1 MSDNELSPDSPANV
15 LRAAAERNRQETTAL
30 QAANLAHGRLIES
43 AAAQA
48 LVQAAVALL
57 EAQRYA
63 TEPGD
68 VDALQEALRAAS
80 AVRVTVELP
89 RVSTT
94 VRPSVSLV
102 AIDGYGGEVPLMHGT
117 AQPVTKN

>member
-1 MSDNELSPDSPANV
+1 MSDELTPETPADV
-15 LRAAAERNRQETTAL
+15 LRAAAERNRKETTAL

-57 EAQRYA
+57 EAQRYSA
-63 TEPGD
+63 EPGD
-68 VDALQEALRAAS
+68 VETLQEALRAAS
-80 AVRVTVELP
+80 AVRVVVELP
-89 RVSTT
+89 RATT
-94 VRPSVSLV
+94 SIRPSVSLV

>member
-1 MSDNELSPDSPANV
+1 MSDELTPETPADV
-15 LRAAAERNRQETTAL
+15 LRAAAERNRKETTAL

-68 VDALQEALRAAS
+68 VETLQEALRAAS
-80 AVRVTVELP
+80 AVRVVVELP
-89 RVSTT
+89 RATT
-94 VRPSVSLV
+94 SIRPSVSLV
-102 AIDGYGGEVPLMHGT
+102 AIDGYGGELLLMQGT
-117 AQPVTKN
+117 AQPVKAN

>member
-1 MSDNELSPDSPANV
+1 MSDELTPETPADV
-15 LRAAAERNRQETTAL
+15 LRAAAERNRKQTAAL
-30 QAANLAHGRLIES
+30 LVANLARGREVEAS
-43 AAAQA
+43 AAQA

-63 TEPGD
+63 AEPGD

-80 AVRVTVELP
+80 AVRVVVELP

-94 VRPSVSLV
+94 VRPSVSLL
-102 AIDGYGGEVPLMHGT
+102 AIDGYGGEVPLMQGT
-117 AQPVTKN
+117 AQPVKVN

>member
-1 MSDNELSPDSPANV
+1 MSDELTPETPADV
-15 LRAAAERNRQETTAL
+15 LRAAAERNRKQTAAL
-30 QAANLAHGRLIES
+30 LVANLARGREVEAS
-43 AAAQA
+43 AAQA

-63 TEPGD
+63 AAPGD

-80 AVRVTVELP
+80 AVRVVVELP

-94 VRPSVSLV
+94 VRPSVSLL
-102 AIDGYGGEVPLMHGT
+102 AIDGYGGEVPLMQGT
-117 AQPVTKN
+117 AQPVKVN